1 MLDILKLPYQF
12 DPALLKSDLAGLEE
26 SGWIRHYNTRDYEGN
41 WTVYPL
47 RSVGGES
54 GHIYAD
60 PTAKADRFAA
70 TPAVDHC
77 PYFRHVIDSFEC
89 PKLSVRLL
97 RLGVGSRIREHRDHC
112 LSFED
117 GELRI
122 HVPVVTSP
130 EVEFYVKS
138 ERIVMRE
145 GESWYVNFN
154 LPHNLYNGGAVDRIH
169 LVIDCVV
176 NDWIRSL
183 FVSESCSATL
193 K

>member
-1 MLDILKLPYQF
+1 MVDVLKLPFRF
-12 DPALLKSDLAGLEE
+12 DPVRLKHELDRLDT
-26 SGWIRHYNTRDYEGN
+26 SGWIRHYNTRDYEGD

-54 GHIYAD
+54 NHIYAD
-60 PTAKADRFAA
+60 PTAKADRYAP
-70 TPAVDHC
+70 TPALSGC
-77 PYFRHVIDSFEC
+77 PYFHQVIDTFEC

-97 RLGVGSRIREHRDHC
+97 RLGIGSRIREHRDYC
-112 LSFED
+112 LGFDD
-117 GELRI
+117 GEIRI

-130 EVEFYVKS
+130 EVEFYVDS

-145 GESWYVNFN
+145 GESWYINFN
-154 LPHNLYNGGAVDRIH
+154 LPHRLYNGGAVDRVH

-183 FVSESCSATL
+183 FASESCSATL